1 MRALDIQDDPAVGS
15 VDDNEVQHDFAVI
28 VDEGDRDIGLVELLA
43 QDLDRDRADPPLRT
57 LDKKI
62 VRRIPGTDPCCPQTP
77 VEELA
82 RRGGIARQSVGEIG
96 RAVAVIGLDIPD
108 QRFR

>member
-57 LDKKI
+57 LDKKNRKANSWNGPMLPADSG
-62 VRRIPGTDPCCPQTP
+62 RRTGSPWRHRAA
-77 VEELA
+77 A
-82 RRGGIARQSVGEIG
+82 RWRDRTSG
-96 RAVAVIGLDIPD
+96 R
-108 QRFR
+108 RNRRRHS